1 MAEAVPLKSRWAA
14 GEVTFGAWC
23 MMPGAL
29 GVEAASTKDWAICRR
44 VLPKSRTTGDCAK
57 QEK

>member
-1 MAEAVPLKSRWAA
+1 MAEAVSLKSRWAA

-29 GVEAASTKDWAICRR
+29 GVEAASTKDWAICR
-44 VLPKSRTTGDCAK
+44 SSFT
-57 QEK
+57 